1 MILDAEDPGRGRSH
15 PIEIVAAGACRQEAL
30 GRSEGMAS
38 EAERRR
44 QTRSAA
50 SLVDRRGV
58 GLMADGRSPPDG
70 LEVVLATDE
79 AADPTMGMRRTA
91 YCAPCWQR
99 SSNVPVACRALR
111 PAVREC
117 STRAHRQECVC
128 VCARARVRA
137 YVSLYELACVR
148 LRTTCARKS
157 LE

>member
-44 QTRSAA
+44 QTRSTA

-99 SSNVPVACRALR
+99 AHLTCPWHAAHYGRPCVSAALAR
-111 PAVREC
+111 IGR
-117 STRAHRQECVC
+117 CVC
-128 VCARARVRA
+128 VRARA

-148 LRTTCARKS
+148 LRTTCVQKS